1 MKQKNGNSR
10 AGKKGMDF
18 QVSSMKIHN
27 YDGYQANTAA
37 YDYYFDTDILSRV
50 GILVLPLC
58 NFPRFQ
64 LFQLQHKDNF
74 SSNHS
79 RKVWEGLFVDLVD
92 GCLGFLI
99 NSGRTVTTT
108 FFKSFSFSENVFAQ
122 S

>member
-1 MKQKNGNSR
+1 
-10 AGKKGMDF
+10 MDF
-18 QVSSMKIHN
+18 QVSSMKIYN

-37 YDYYFDTDILSRV
+37 YDYYFDTEILSRV